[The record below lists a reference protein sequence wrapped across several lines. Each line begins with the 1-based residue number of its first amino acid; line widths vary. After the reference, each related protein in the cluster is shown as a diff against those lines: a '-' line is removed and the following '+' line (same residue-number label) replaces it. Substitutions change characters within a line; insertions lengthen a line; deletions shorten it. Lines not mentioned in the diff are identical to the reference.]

1 MICIRLLGQFPVPA
15 GGAAVTMP
23 ICCCSGSM
31 SCVVQCIVGTAR
43 FCTHHFEEGT
53 GSGFVWLKYMHH
65 IGVTCSLHIK
75 FPMINS
81 TC

>member
-1 MICIRLLGQFPVPA
+1 MIYISLLGQFYVPA
-15 GGAAVTMP
+15 GGAEDTLPVCYWT
-23 ICCCSGSM
+23 GSM
-31 SCVVQCIVGTAR
+31 CCLVQCIVGTAR

-53 GSGFVWLKYMHH
+53 GSGFIWLIYMHH

-75 FPMINS
+75 VPMMNS